1 MMMIMVIMIND
12 GLGYMGTW
20 VHGNMGTWVT
30 WVHGYKGTWVHIGKL
45 ACGVSKTM
53 YSF

>member
-1 MMMIMVIMIND
+1 MMMIMMINND

-20 VHGNMGTWVT
+20 VHGYMGTWVQ
-30 WVHGYKGTWVHIGKL
+30 GYMGTWVYIGTL
-45 ACGVSKTM
+45 ACGMSKTM

>member
-1 MMMIMVIMIND
+1 MMIMVIMIND

-20 VHGNMGTWVT
+20 VHGYMGTWVQR
-30 WVHGYKGTWVHIGKL
+30 YMGTWVYIGTL
-45 ACGVSKTM
+45 ACGMSKTM

>member
-1 MMMIMVIMIND
+1 MMINND

-20 VHGNMGTWVT
+20 LHGYMGTCLQGYMGTWV
-30 WVHGYKGTWVHIGKL
+30 YIGTL
-45 ACGVSKTM
+45 ACGMSKTM

>member
-1 MMMIMVIMIND
+1 MIIMMISD
-12 GLGYMGTW
+12 GLGCMGTRVHGYMGTRVQGYMGTW
-20 VHGNMGTWVT
+20 V
-30 WVHGYKGTWVHIGKL
+30 YIGIL

>member
-1 MMMIMVIMIND
+1 MIIMISD

-20 VHGNMGTWVT
+20 VYRYMGT
-30 WVHGYKGTWVHIGKL
+30 WVHGYKGTWVHTGKL
-45 ACGVSKTM
+45 ACGVSKIM